1 MTPLAAADIQARKR
15 PLAVLFVFAAELAWA
30 LVVATPAHAWARR
43 VWGAH
48 PDGDGVLF
56 HAGGRELLVW
66 LGQTDAGM
74 GVTSRVTLLL
84 LVLGAVLMQLP
95 LGALLASLAFSR
107 DGAGAGDGAGDGAGN
122 GAGDGRRSLRPLEAM
137 RAGLGAFMPLSGA
150 LALGSLASIIVIALG
165 AMASSAVDHA
175 LVDTVGDARAFQ
187 LRLVTFG
194 LFLAVAAVI
203 GVMVDLVRA
212 AVARETGLAMIK
224 GKSSPAWTVMLRG
237 VKTSLRASRRGL
249 PRATAAWAWRA
260 AVGLALI
267 LAGSQAARALGG
279 RGGSALIALFA
290 IHQLVVLA
298 RVALRASWLARAL
311 ALVVPVQDARDEPAA
326 APADEPAA
334 TS

>member
-107 DGAGAGDGAGDGAGN
+107 DGAGN